1 MATTNERS
9 GAAAKAEPRRRQGR
23 SQPAENG
30 VVPGPAAESPV
41 RQRRA
46 ARPKPA
52 RVTAGGA
59 ADGVRGA
66 IMACPAAALRGTL
79 RGMIRALAHRGKPG
93 RRAARVE
100 ATVAAWLE
108 ALPTE
113 DGRWLVCESAAW
125 ALAWLARNRRAGSS
139 AGGLLER
146 LACEG
151 RAALEAVTNKDTRP
165 VRFLLVFSRLF
176 ADVEACRCLEAP
188 ARAAVEEE
196 LLRLVTP
203 DGTIGLPG
211 STAMLERLVR
221 WSAIRTGVRAAGG
234 RPWSDVADRRWAAAA
249 AFGLRLLGDDGR
261 ILAAADRLP
270 MRASAPLVE
279 AAESAPGRRRLERT
293 ARRLAGRDRPRGTR
307 PLLPTDL
314 HDAAAATTVIRSGW
328 DADAIRILIGY
339 RDATPW
345 LEVAV
350 GDRLLACGPWQWG
363 VSLGGTARE
372 AEAGWQ
378 VAGWESG
385 RKAAF
390 LEITAPLGGGLRLER
405 QVVVLRRQRIVL
417 LADVVTGT
425 NGPAA
430 EAIACRSVVPLAAGL
445 EAEPAAETRE
455 IVLFDSKPRC
465 QTLPLGLC
473 EWRGVGAGR
482 LAVDD
487 GGLVL
492 EQAGAGR
499 LYAPLWLDCD
509 PTRIGQP
516 LTWRQLTVADTRRNL
531 PRHQAA
537 GFRVQAGHEQ
547 WLLYRAL
554 DAARNR
560 TVLGCNV
567 SAEFLLGRIRRSG
580 EVARTLEIE

>member
-1 MATTNERS
+1 MATMDERS
-9 GAAAKAEPRRRQGR
+9 GTAAESEPRRRR
-23 SQPAENG
+23 RPARPAENG
-30 VVPGPAAESPV
+30 VAAAPTSASPA
-41 RQRRA
+41 RRA
-46 ARPKPA
+46 ARTRPT
-52 RVTAGGA
+52 RVTAGRA
-59 ADGVRGA
+59 AAGVRGVIA
-66 IMACPAAALRGTL
+66 ACPSAALRGTL
-79 RGMIRALAHRGKPG
+79 RGMTRALSRRGKPG

-108 ALPTE
+108 ALPPDE
-113 DGRWLVCESAAW
+113 GRWLVCESAAW

-146 LACEG
+146 LAGEG
-151 RAALEAVTNKDTRP
+151 RTALEAVTNKDTRP
-165 VRFLLVFSRLF
+165 ARFLLVFSRLF
-176 ADVEACRCLEAP
+176 ADVEACRCLEPP

-196 LLRLVTP
+196 ILRLVTP

-211 STAMLERLVR
+211 SPAMLERLVR
-221 WSAIRTGVRAAGG
+221 WSAIRTGARAAGG
-234 RPWSDVADRRWAAAA
+234 RPWSQVADRRWAAAA

-261 ILAAADRLP
+261 ILTAADRLP
-270 MRASAPLVE
+270 ARASAPLLE
-279 AAESAPGRRRLERT
+279 AAETARGRRLERT
-293 ARRLAGRDRPRGTR
+293 ARRLAGREQPRRG
-307 PLLPTDL
+307 LVPTDL

-328 DADAIRILIGY
+328 DPDAIRILVGY

-363 VSLGGTARE
+363 VSLGGAALE

-390 LEITAPLGGGLRLER
+390 LEFAAPLGGGLRLER

-417 LADVVTGT
+417 LADVVTGAT
-425 NGPAA
+425 GPAA
-430 EAIACRSVVPLAAGL
+430 EAITCRSVVPLAAGL
-445 EAEPAAETRE
+445 EAEPAADTRE
-455 IVLFDSKPRC
+455 IVLFDANPRC
-465 QTLPLGLC
+465 QALPLGLC
-473 EWRGVGAGR
+473 EWRGVGAGG
-482 LAVDD
+482 LAVAD

-492 EQAGAGR
+492 EQSGAGR

-509 PTRIGQP
+509 PVRIGQP

-537 GFRVQAGHEQ
+537 GFRVQVGVEQ